1 MDTGAKIT
9 FDNTEVAF
17 ADKSRKDLKRMHF
30 LFTTMNHPLIAK
42 LGIWSTVFALK
53 IKLPVKGLIR
63 KTIFAQ
69 FCGGES
75 LEDSRASI
83 AKLEA
88 SNIKAILDYSA
99 EGEKSEKGFDIN
111 KEEILNSLELA
122 HGSSNVPIGVMK
134 LTAFAPFELLEKAQG
149 DQPLSDA
156 EIKQFDRFKSRVD
169 EICQRAVEYK
179 KYMYIDAEETWIQ
192 DTIDSVAYEMMEKY
206 NKEQVY
212 IFNTYQM
219 YRRDALDNLKN
230 TLSEGKKNGFKVG
243 AKLVRGAYMEKER
256 LRAERLGYPDP
267 IQPDKE
273 TCDRDFNKALE
284 FCIEYISNM
293 AVCAGSHNE
302 YSNAYLTELMAAHQI
317 VKDDPRV
324 YFAQLYGM
332 SDNISYMLSSQG
344 YNVAKYLPYGP
355 VEKVMPYLMR
365 RAQENTS
372 ISGQSSR
379 EYLLVKKE
387 LSRRNGRA

>member
-1 MDTGAKIT
+1 
-9 FDNTEVAF
+9 
-17 ADKSRKDLKRMHF
+17 
-30 LFTTMNHPLIAK
+30 
-42 LGIWSTVFALK
+42 
-53 IKLPVKGLIR
+53 
-63 KTIFAQ
+63 
-69 FCGGES
+69 
-75 LEDSRASI
+75 
-83 AKLEA
+83 
-88 SNIKAILDYSA
+88 
-99 EGEKSEKGFDIN
+99 
-111 KEEILNSLELA
+111 
-122 HGSSNVPIGVMK
+122 
-134 LTAFAPFELLEKAQG
+134 
-149 DQPLSDA
+149 
-156 EIKQFDRFKSRVD
+156 
-169 EICQRAVEYK
+169 
-179 KYMYIDAEETWIQ
+179 
-192 DTIDSVAYEMMEKY
+192 
-206 NKEQVY
+206 
-212 IFNTYQM
+212 
-219 YRRDALDNLKN
+219 
-230 TLSEGKKNGFKVG
+230 
-243 AKLVRGAYMEKER
+243 MEKER

-284 FCIEYISNM
+284 FCIENISNM